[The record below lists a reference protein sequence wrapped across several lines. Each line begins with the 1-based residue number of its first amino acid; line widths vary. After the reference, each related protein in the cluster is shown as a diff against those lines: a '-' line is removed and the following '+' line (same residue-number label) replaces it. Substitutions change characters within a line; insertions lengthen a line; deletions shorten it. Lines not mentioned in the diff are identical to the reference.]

1 MARSKYSIWQNKRNR
16 TKFHIMNKNVNNL
29 PRLVVYRSNSNIYAQ
44 LVDDALNKT
53 IVAAS
58 SIDKDLKEIIKK
70 TDGKVGASRVVGD
83 ALAKKIKNEK
93 IKQVIFDRNGYKYHG
108 RIRALAE
115 AVRSA
120 DIII

>member
-1 MARSKYSIWQNKRNR
+1 MSRSKYKIWQKKRNR
-16 TKFHIMNKNVNNL
+16 TKFHIINKNVNNL
-29 PRLVVYRSNSNIYAQ
+29 PRLVVFRSNSNIYAQ

-70 TDGKVGASRVVGD
+70 ADGKVGVSKVVGD

-93 IKQVIFDRNGYKYHG
+93 IKQIIFDRNGYKYHG
-108 RIRALAE
+108 RVRALAE

>member
-53 IVAAS
+53 IAAAS

-70 TDGKVGASRVVGD
+70 TDGKVGASKVVGD

>member
-1 MARSKYSIWQNKRNR
+1 MARSKYQIWQNKRNR
-16 TKFHIMNKNVNNL
+16 TKFHIMSKNVNNL
-29 PRLVVYRSNSNIYAQ
+29 PRLVVYRSNSNIYSQ

-53 IVAAS
+53 IVSAS
-58 SIDKDLKEIIKK
+58 SIDKDLKEMIKK
-70 TDGKVGASRVVGD
+70 ADGKVGASKVVGD

-108 RIRALAE
+108 RVRALAE
-115 AVRSA
+115 SVRSA

>member
-1 MARSKYSIWQNKRNR
+1 MARSKYQIWQNKRNR
-16 TKFHIMNKNVNNL
+16 TKFHIMSKNVNNL

-53 IVAAS
+53 IVAS
-58 SIDKDLKEIIKK
+58 SSLDKDLKEIIKK
-70 TDGKVGASRVVGD
+70 TDGKVGASKVVGD
-83 ALAKKIKNEK
+83 SLAKKIKNEK

-108 RIRALAE
+108 RIKALAE

>member
-1 MARSKYSIWQNKRNR
+1 M
-16 TKFHIMNKNVNNL
+16 
-29 PRLVVYRSNSNIYAQ
+29 VYRSNSNIYAQ

-53 IVAAS
+53 IVSAS
-58 SIDKDLKEIIKK
+58 SIDKDLKEMIKK
-70 TDGKVGASRVVGD
+70 TDGKVGASKVVGD

-108 RIRALAE
+108 RVRALAE